1 MGQKLI
7 IKGEEKL
14 YLGVLCAVSA
24 DNLASLALGGFK
36 ESCAAYRMCRQCMV
50 TRDSAKTKVSGYIC
64 SKLFPIWYLKYTI
77 SMVKIY
83 LQSQQRVNS

>member
-1 MGQKLI
+1 MI

-14 YLGVLCAVSA
+14 YFGALCAVSA
-24 DNLASLALGGFK
+24 DNLASLASLALGGFK
-36 ESCAAYRMCRQCMV
+36 ESCTAYRMCRQCMA
-50 TRDSAKTKVSGYIC
+50 TRDSAKTKVSGYIG
-64 SKLFPIWYLKYTI
+64 SKIFSIWYLKYAI

>member
-1 MGQKLI
+1 MI

-14 YLGVLCAVSA
+14 YFGALCAVSA

-36 ESCAAYRMCRQCMV
+36 ESCTAYRMCRQCMA
-50 TRDSAKTKVSGYIC
+50 TRDSAKTKVSSYIG
-64 SKLFPIWYLKYTI
+64 SKNFSIWYLKYAI